1 MMKKVMLLLLLIV
14 PLWMSGQSN
23 NVRLN
28 NFWGNTYYI
37 NPASMNED
45 YKGLFT
51 IAARNQWLGFA
62 GAPKTL
68 FASGTLFV
76 NRINTQF
83 GLKFYADQIGY
94 NTITNASLSYSYMV
108 MLDNDWSID
117 LGLAGSFQSLSYD
130 RSKVNTYTADDP
142 ALYENLLQSYNYNC
156 DVGAELVNNEWKFG
170 VSAQNLFSPFFKGN
184 NLQDNINYAY
194 ATYRKDTK
202 HIVSVQYGLCATQT
216 RNVLQV
222 ESNLTTFFRLDEDR
236 DAFQVSLL
244 YRTRN
249 EMGAI
254 LGMNLNSQFHI
265 SYSYDFNVSG
275 IARYSTGSHELM
287 LVYRMDKYK
296 HRVYRYR

>member
-1 MMKKVMLLLLLIV
+1 
-14 PLWMSGQSN
+14 
-23 NVRLN
+23 
-28 NFWGNTYYI
+28 
-37 NPASMNED
+37 MNED

-108 MLDNDWSID
+108 MLDNDWSVD

-156 DVGAELVNNEWKFG
+156 DVGAELMSYRDWETKNIE
-170 VSAQNLFSPFFKGN
+170 ACEQEIA
-184 NLQDNINYAY
+184 DNVEN
-194 ATYRKDTK
+194 K
-202 HIVSVQYGLCATQT
+202 V
-216 RNVLQV
+216 NVLFKDVCRWQ
-222 ESNLTTFFRLDEDR
+222 
-236 DAFQVSLL
+236 
-244 YRTRN
+244 
-249 EMGAI
+249 M
-254 LGMNLNSQFHI
+254 
-265 SYSYDFNVSG
+265 FN
-275 IARYSTGSHELM
+275 R
-287 LVYRMDKYK
+287 
-296 HRVYRYR
+296 